1 MKNKFQFYVMIS
13 IVTISG
19 ISQGMLLPVIAVI
32 FEKEGVSAG
41 LNGFHASV
49 LYLGILAISPF
60 LEKPLRRY
68 GTKPMILIGCLAV
81 WSSLFL
87 FIFIKGFISWLVLR
101 FLIGVGDHML
111 HVGSQTWITTSTDKS
126 KMGRS
131 LSIYGLFF
139 SVGFAIGPILS
150 NTLQFGEYVPF
161 LISGICCF
169 IGWLFVLPLKNSIP
183 VSSEKDSSNRSSF
196 NRYRLVLKYSW
207 VAMLGPM
214 VYGILEAMLN
224 SNFPVFAM
232 RSGFSIKDI
241 SFLLLGFTV
250 GGIITQIPLGYLGD
264 RFGRGKVLK
273 VVLILSTCVFLTGS
287 FTSQFYFIAI
297 VLILTGTL
305 LGSCFSLGLGY
316 VNDLLSEDL
325 IPAGNIITGM
335 AFSIGSVSGPIIG
348 GKVMELFPH
357 LNFFISISVLIGII
371 AIIFALNSV
380 SLKSVNKSEEQLKIG
395 S

>member
-1 MKNKFQFYVMIS
+1 MIS

-32 FEKEGVSAG
+32 FEKEGVSSA

-49 LYLGILAISPF
+49 LYLGILLISPF
-60 LEKPLRRY
+60 LEKPLRKY
-68 GTKPMILIGCLAV
+68 GTKPMIVIGGLAV
-81 WSSLFL
+81 WISLFL
-87 FIFIKGFISWLVLR
+87 FIFIKGFLSWLVLR

-111 HVGSQTWITTSTDKS
+111 HVGSQTWITTSTDKE

-139 SVGFAIGPILS
+139 SVGFAIGPLLS
-150 NTLQFGEYVPF
+150 NTLQFGEYIPF
-161 LISGICCF
+161 LIAGLCCL

-183 VSSEKDSSNRSSF
+183 ISAANDSTNKSSF
-196 NRYRLVLKYSW
+196 TRYRLVLKYSW
-207 VAMLGPM
+207 VAMLAPM

-241 SFLLLGFTV
+241 SLLLLGFTI
-250 GGIITQIPLGYLGD
+250 GAIITQMPLGYLGD
-264 RFGRGKVLK
+264 RFGRGEVLK
-273 VVLILSTCVFLTGS
+273 IVLILSTGVILIGS
-287 FTSQFYFIAI
+287 FTNQFYLIAI
-297 VLILTGTL
+297 VMILIGCL
-305 LGSCFSLGLGY
+305 LGSSFSLGLGY

-357 LNFFISISVLIGII
+357 VNFFISISVLIGVI
-371 AIIFALNSV
+371 AIIFVLKSPK
-380 SLKSVNKSEEQLKIG
+380 LKSVNKSEEQFKIG